1 MTYLLPAYIFIGV
14 CYATAAWIAMSND
27 PSNKKLMDDFSKEP
41 ILLRSIAFL
50 ANALLGLVWP
60 FSLTVK
66 LFVRFFSK

>member
-14 CYATAAWIAMSND
+14 CYATAGWIAISTD

-50 ANALLGLVWP
+50 ANALFGLVWP
-60 FSLTVK
+60 FSITVK
-66 LFVRFFSK
+66 LFVRFIRK